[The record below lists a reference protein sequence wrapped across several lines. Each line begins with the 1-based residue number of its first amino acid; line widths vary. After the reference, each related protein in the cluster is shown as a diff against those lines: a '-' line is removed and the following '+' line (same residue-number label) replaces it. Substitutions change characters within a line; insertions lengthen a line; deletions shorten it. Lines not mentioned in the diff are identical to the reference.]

1 MGALCYCAQCAQW
14 FFNSWFVG
22 LLLVLVWC
30 LLYSYIVLLLLTI
43 VMLAIAC
50 NVVSI
55 VLFYWCLGVGDCF

>member
-1 MGALCYCAQCAQW
+1 MGALCYCARW